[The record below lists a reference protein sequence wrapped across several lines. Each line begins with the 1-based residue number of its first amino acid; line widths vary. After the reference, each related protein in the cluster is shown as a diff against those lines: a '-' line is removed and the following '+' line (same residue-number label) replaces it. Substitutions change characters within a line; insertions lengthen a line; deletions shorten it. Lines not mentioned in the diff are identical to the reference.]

1 MNLIIKGDKIPDGVS
16 PADDDPHLF
25 TTIWEKE
32 STAAVIV
39 LWQKS
44 EEWYAARRDQD
55 LRSHYGQNR
64 KFRFRYRRFWWLY
77 TAEKIIL
84 PFLPVVRD
92 NIARSRRLS
101 HVGSGSGSRKR
112 R

>member
-44 EEWYAARRDQD
+44 EERHAGPQRSGSQIS
-55 LRSHYGQNR
+55 LRP
-64 KFRFRYRRFWWLY
+64 KP
-77 TAEKIIL
+77 EI
-84 PFLPVVRD
+84 PVVEKLPDSPKGFLR
-92 NIARSRRLS
+92 
-101 HVGSGSGSRKR
+101 
-112 R
+112 

>member
-64 KFRFRYRRFWWLY
+64 KFRLLKNFR
-77 TAEKIIL
+77 I
-84 PFLPVVRD
+84 P
-92 NIARSRRLS
+92 
-101 HVGSGSGSRKR
+101 RKASCDSFAPSEASAKFMWKVWR
-112 R
+112 